1 MKLPLKLEYACRVL
15 IQLKPTF
22 HTGEVRR
29 VEDLADRESI
39 SPNYLVQ
46 ILHDLRTSGLVESR
60 RGKHGG
66 YFLARDPEQVTLT
79 DIVEAAEGTF
89 LQTNGAPEGESGEIT
104 AQLWREVFEEVRQ
117 NLSKRRLSDLGNEDP
132 VEMWHI

>member
-22 HTGEVRR
+22 ISGEVRR
-29 VEDLADRESI
+29 VEALAEREQI

-46 ILHDLRTSGLVESR
+46 ILNELRTAGIVESR

-66 YFLARDPEQVTLT
+66 YILARDPKDVTLA
-79 DIVEAAEGTF
+79 DIVQATEGAF
-89 LQTNGAPEGESGEIT
+89 LQLNNSEGEGESGELI
-104 AQLWREVFEEVRQ
+104 AGIWLDVFEKVEAELR
-117 NLSKRRLSDLGNEDP
+117 SRRLSDMDGEP
-132 VEMWHI
+132 AEMWHI